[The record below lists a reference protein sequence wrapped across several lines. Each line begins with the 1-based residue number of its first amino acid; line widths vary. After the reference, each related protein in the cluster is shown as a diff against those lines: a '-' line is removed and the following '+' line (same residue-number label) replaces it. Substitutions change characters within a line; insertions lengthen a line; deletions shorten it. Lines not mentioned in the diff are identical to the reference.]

1 MGSSVLY
8 TLKKG
13 VPLLTDFSVD
23 PLQAP
28 YMTTFEIYSTY
39 MANAVEQIM
48 PESGILKQFWLPI
61 KAIFMQLTCKIIE
74 YVLWWFLQIFVQGG
88 KYILPSFTTIY
99 AMEPI
104 GVTMDWAKPEE
115 YVTKSPI
122 VYSGEILLAFIYFRF

>member
-61 KAIFMQLTCKIIE
+61 KAIFMQLTCKIIDLWYIVLHLLDHTNEDISQAGRVVHPDQLIYDTKGSFLVMLE
-74 YVLWWFLQIFVQGG
+74 YAAE
-88 KYILPSFTTIY
+88 YICHPHQF
-99 AMEPI
+99 
-104 GVTMDWAKPEE
+104 
-115 YVTKSPI
+115 
-122 VYSGEILLAFIYFRF
+122 